1 MLASQS
7 IWKVVGCTL
16 ALAACAP
23 GIREVDEGFLPAQP
37 AEESM
42 LVVRNDNIG
51 EMDIYTVLGSTRTR
65 LGSVA
70 GGRVAEFR
78 LTRSLIMRPWIQFQ
92 LDPVGPEGP
101 FTYQP
106 ITIGPGN
113 VLELAVAP
121 ALHTSSYAI
130 RVNQ

>member
-7 IWKVVGCTL
+7 LWKVVGCTL

-23 GIREVDEGFLPAQP
+23 GIREEDQAFYPAPP
-37 AEESM
+37 AEEST

-51 EMDIYTVLGSTRTR
+51 EMDIYAVMGSTRTR
-65 LGSVA
+65 IGSVL

-92 LDPVGPEGP
+92 LDPVGPVGP

-113 VLELAVAP
+113 VIELAVAP
-121 ALHTSSYAI
+121 ALQMSSYSI
-130 RVNQ
+130 GVNQ